1 MMRLP
6 WPLFL
11 LPPLLVSLLLF
22 VVPQIAF
29 LRSSLFR
36 NVGYGQTGST
46 LTVENYVRFFTDEFY
61 QAALLRTAALSLI
74 DAAVCLAVGF
84 PIAYR
89 LARSRSRWRSTWLT
103 LLVVSSLVTVVIK
116 ALGMMILLSANGP
129 LNQAV
134 LALGLVREPLKLL
147 NNDVG
152 VVLGLVHYTLPLV
165 ILILFSVLQTIPED
179 LEAAARTLGAAPWRA
194 VGRVVLP
201 LAVPG
206 LVAASLMAF
215 NLAMGAFTSTALLGG
230 GKVLTLPVLIQRK
243 VVLEVDYPFAATIA
257 VVLLASGVLLNVLVL
272 RMALRLRRGA
282 PAGTAA

>member
-36 NVGYGQTGST
+36 TGST

>member
-1 MMRLP
+1 MRLP

>member
-1 MMRLP
+1 MRLP

-11 LPPLLVSLLLF
+11 LPPLLVSLVLF
-22 VVPQIAF
+22 VVPQVAF

-36 NVGYGQTGST
+36 NIGYGQTGST
-46 LTVENYVRFFTDEFY
+46 LTIDNYARFFTDAFY
-61 QAALLRTAALSLI
+61 QEALLRTAALSLV
-74 DAAVCLAVGF
+74 DAVVCLAVGF

-103 LLVVSSLVTVVIK
+103 LLVASSLVTVVIK

-129 LNQAV
+129 VNQAV
-134 LALGLVREPLKLL
+134 LGLGLTRAPLRLL

-165 ILILFSVLQTIPED
+165 VLVLFSVVQTIPQD
-179 LEAAARTLGAAPWRA
+179 LESAARTLGAAPWRA
-194 VGRVVLP
+194 LTRIVLP
-201 LAVPG
+201 LALPG
-206 LVAASLMAF
+206 LVVASLMAF

-243 VVLEVDYPFAATIA
+243 AVLEVDYPFAATIA
-257 VVLLASGVLLNVLVL
+257 VVLLASGVLLNILVL
-272 RMALRLRRGA
+272 RLAVRRRGGP
-282 PAGTAA
+282 PAGMAA